1 MISNMNSDII
11 DLEDWLD
18 VAAEKLLA
26 IVNNDNDDKN
36 EIVKTVTRLKEE
48 YVRRG
53 FDNPQL
59 HSQMERFVIVL
70 NFHQLKPSTYFI
82 FRTPSNKPFARAV
95 LGTVLEKHNTVI
107 SILDAI
113 ESKHNDIHDQTI
125 HTNREL
131 TEELSREPIKRVDDD
146 IENHMKAN
154 IRIRPLDAS
163 GTPFF
168 ASENKNNPVTEKL
181 FIGSYYVGS
190 DCSKSMRSNCC
201 TNTKW
206 RVQL

>member
-1 MISNMNSDII
+1 MISNMNSDIT

-95 LGTVLEKHNTVI
+95 LGTVLEKHNIVI

-125 HTNREL
+125 RTNREL

>member
-1 MISNMNSDII
+1 M
-11 DLEDWLD
+11 
-18 VAAEKLLA
+18 
-26 IVNNDNDDKN
+26 
-36 EIVKTVTRLKEE
+36 
-48 YVRRG
+48 
-53 FDNPQL
+53 
-59 HSQMERFVIVL
+59 
-70 NFHQLKPSTYFI
+70 
-82 FRTPSNKPFARAV
+82 
-95 LGTVLEKHNTVI
+95 EKHNTVI

-113 ESKHNDIHDQTI
+113 ESKYNDIHDQTI
-125 HTNREL
+125 RTNREL

-154 IRIRPLDAS
+154 IRIRRPLDAS

>member
-1 MISNMNSDII
+1 MNSDIT

-18 VAAEKLLA
+18 VAAEKLLT
-26 IVNNDNDDKN
+26 IVNNDDNDDKN

-53 FDNPQL
+53 FNNPQL
-59 HSQMERFVIVL
+59 HSEMEGT
-70 NFHQLKPSTYFI
+70 Q
-82 FRTPSNKPFARAV
+82 SNKPFARAV

-113 ESKHNDIHDQTI
+113 ESKYNNIHDQTI
-125 HTNREL
+125 RTNREL
-131 TEELSREPIKRVDDD
+131 TEELSRDPIKRMDDD

-154 IRIRPLDAS
+154 IRIRRPLDAS

-168 ASENKNNPVTEKL
+168 ASENKNNP
-181 FIGSYYVGS
+181 
-190 DCSKSMRSNCC
+190 
-201 TNTKW
+201 
-206 RVQL
+206 